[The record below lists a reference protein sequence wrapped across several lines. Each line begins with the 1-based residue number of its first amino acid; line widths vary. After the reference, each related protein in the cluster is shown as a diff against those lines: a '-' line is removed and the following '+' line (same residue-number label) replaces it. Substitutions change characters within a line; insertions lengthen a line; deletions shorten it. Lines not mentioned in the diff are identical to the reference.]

1 MARRAQFA
9 RLILLT
15 TLVGLAFAG
24 LCYRLVDLQVLRHVK
39 LAEEA
44 RTFTHL
50 ESRLEPRRGDIL
62 DCRGDR
68 LATTEINKEVHADPS
83 LLGQHYADVA
93 RVVAPLLQ
101 LSERD
106 LAQKLVPRFTV
117 RADGTTNAVLDV
129 TLKKEVPSET
139 WDKLRETMAALH
151 FGLDDAQE
159 KKLKP
164 SEKAALNNLR
174 KRGLFARDEP
184 KRIFPNGPLA
194 AHVIG
199 YATTEPQTAD
209 EFAFNQIIGHAGIE
223 QQFNMDL
230 SGLPGWRLSEKNAHR
245 TEMVSMR
252 DQDVAARD
260 GMNVVLTLDSAL
272 QNRVETALAEAWAKH
287 SPQSISCIVVR
298 PRTGEILALANLP
311 TYNPN
316 DLKNVNI
323 DSMRNRAIA
332 DGWDP
337 GSTFKIV
344 VVSGAYNDHTVVP
357 TDTFDCELGQF
368 KYAGRT
374 LHDHDRQGVLTVEQ
388 IITHSSN
395 IGAAKVGIR
404 MGENRLYDYILGF
417 GFGQRSLITLP
428 GEAKGIVNKLKDWS
442 KVSIAQIPMGQ
453 GITVTPLQMVM
464 AMCTIA
470 NDGVLMRP
478 MIVSRFEDHDG
489 KVVAT
494 ISPTQIR
501 RVISSETAK
510 LMVTALKT
518 VVSSNGTAANA
529 ALEHYVVAGKTGTAQ
544 KVEDNHQ
551 YSTTRFLSSF
561 IGFFPAD
568 NPEICISVVL
578 NEPKGGHYGGK
589 IAAPVFKQIAEYA
602 ANRLNIRPDDADN
615 LTAAVGTG
623 GATNDNRLARTS
635 LAHSQQ

>member
-1 MARRAQFA
+1 MARRTQFA

-15 TLVGLAFAG
+15 TAVGLAFAG

-44 RTFTHL
+44 RTYTHL
-50 ESRLEPRRGDIL
+50 ESRLEPLRGDIL

-68 LATTEINKEVHADPS
+68 LATTEITKEVHADPS

-106 LAQKLVPRFTV
+106 LAQKMAPRFTV
-117 RADGTTNAVLDV
+117 RADGTTNAALDV
-129 TLKKEVPSET
+129 TLKKEVPSEL

-164 SEKAALNNLR
+164 PQKLALNNLR

-184 KRIFPNGPLA
+184 KRIYPNGSLA

-199 YATTEPQTAD
+199 YATTESLSVD
-209 EFAFNQIIGHAGIE
+209 DFSFNQIIGQAGIE
-223 QQFNMDL
+223 QQCNKDL
-230 SGLPGWRLSEKNAHR
+230 SGLPGWRLSQKNGYR
-245 TEMVSMR
+245 KEMVSMR

-272 QNRVETALAEAWAKH
+272 QSHVEAALAEAMAKH

-311 TYNPN
+311 TFDPN
-316 DLKNVNI
+316 DLKNLSI

-332 DGWDP
+332 DAWDP

-357 TDTFDCELGQF
+357 TDQFDCEMGQF
-368 KYAGRT
+368 KYAGHI
-374 LHDHDRQGVLTVEQ
+374 LHDHDRQGVLTVER

-395 IGAAKVGIR
+395 IGAAKIGIR
-404 MGENRLYDYILGF
+404 MGETRLYDYIRDF
-417 GFGQRSLITLP
+417 GFGQRSGITLP
-428 GEAKGIVNKLKDWS
+428 AEGRGIVNHLTNWT

-470 NDGVLMRP
+470 NDGVLMKP
-478 MIVSRFEDHDG
+478 MLVSRLEDHDG

-494 ISPTQIR
+494 ISPTQVR
-501 RVISSETAK
+501 RVISTQTAK
-510 LMVTALKT
+510 MMVTALKT
-518 VVSSNGTAANA
+518 VVSPDGTGANA

-544 KVEDNHQ
+544 KVDHGT
-551 YSTTRFLSSF
+551 YSTTKFLSSF

-578 NEPKGGHYGGK
+578 DEPKGGHYGGK

-602 ANRLNIRPDDADN
+602 ANRLNIRPDDADT
-615 LTAAVGTG
+615 LTAAVGTA
-623 GATNDNRLARTS
+623 GATNDTRLARTG
-635 LAHSQQ
+635 LARSQQ

>member
-1 MARRAQFA
+1 MARRTQFA

-15 TLVGLAFAG
+15 TVVGLAFAG
-24 LCYRLVDLQVLRHVK
+24 LCYRLVDLQILRHVK

-44 RTFTHL
+44 RAYTHL
-50 ESRLEPRRGDIL
+50 ESRLEPLRGDIL

-68 LATTEINKEVHADPS
+68 LATTEITKEVHADPS

-101 LSERD
+101 LNERD
-106 LAQKLVPRFTV
+106 LAQKIAPRFTV
-117 RADGTTNAVLDV
+117 RADGKTNAVLDV

-139 WDKLRETMAALH
+139 WDKLHEAMAALH
-151 FGLDDAQE
+151 FGMDDAQE
-159 KKLKP
+159 KKLKGP
-164 SEKAALNNLR
+164 QKSALNNLR

-184 KRIFPNGPLA
+184 KRIYPNGSLA

-199 YATTEPQTAD
+199 YATTEPLSVD
-209 EFAFNQIIGHAGIE
+209 EFSFNQIIGHAGIE
-223 QQFNMDL
+223 QQCNKDL
-230 SGLPGWRLSEKNAHR
+230 TGLPGWRLSEKNGYR
-245 TEMVSMR
+245 KEMVSMR

-272 QNRVETALAEAWAKH
+272 QSHVEAALSEAMAKH

-311 TYNPN
+311 TFDPN
-316 DLKNVNI
+316 DMKNLNI

-332 DGWDP
+332 DAWDP

-357 TDTFDCELGQF
+357 TDLFDCEMGQF

-404 MGENRLYDYILGF
+404 MGETRLYDYIRDF
-417 GFGQRSLITLP
+417 GFGQRSGIALP
-428 GEAKGIVNKLKDWS
+428 AEGWGIVNRLSSWS

-464 AMCTIA
+464 AMCAIA
-470 NDGVLMRP
+470 NDGVLMKP
-478 MIVSRFEDHDG
+478 MLVSRLEDHDG

-494 ISPTQIR
+494 ISPTQVR
-501 RVISSETAK
+501 RVISTQTAK
-510 LMVTALKT
+510 MMVTALKT
-518 VVSSNGTAANA
+518 VVSPDGTGANA

-544 KVEDNHQ
+544 KVDHGT
-551 YSTTRFLSSF
+551 YSTTKFLSSF

-568 NPEICISVVL
+568 NPEICISVVFD
-578 NEPKGGHYGGK
+578 EPKGGHYGGK

-602 ANRLNIRPDDADN
+602 ANRLNIRPDDADT
-615 LTAAVGTG
+615 LTAAVGTVG
-623 GATNDNRLARTS
+623 VTNDTRLARTGV
-635 LAHSQQ
+635 ARSQQ